1 MPPQFESERAKK
13 LLEDTIEPKLDDI
26 EEKLDDPVFG
36 LARLDT
42 ELDDIED
49 KLDDGTYGLDALRL
63 LILDLET
70 KLDNAEFLLKFPT
83 DEILDDIAA
92 AGNQTTTERT
102 VTIAIPAGAT
112 IRRVMASAFITIM
125 NDTATAHKIDVTL
138 QGRVAAA
145 AWNNYWSEDDCVGFP
160 AVDAATTGL
169 VAVSDVSALVTVAG
183 DYGFRLTVN
192 QSGGANS
199 VHYTTQY
206 LVIVTYRMS

>member
-1 MPPQFESERAKK
+1 MEAV
-13 LLEDTIEPKLDDI
+13 IEPKLDGI
-26 EEKLDDPVFG
+26 EEKIDDV
-36 LARLDT
+36 
-42 ELDDIED
+42 EE
-49 KLDDGTYGLDALRL
+49 KLDDGTYGLDALRS
-63 LILDLET
+63 LIFDLET
-70 KLDNAEFLLKFPT
+70 KLDNAELPLKFIT
-83 DEILDDIAA
+83 DEILDDIAD
-92 AGNQTTTERT
+92 AGDQTTTERT
-102 VTIAIPAGAT
+102 LTVALPAGAT

-138 QGRVAAA
+138 QVRVADG

-192 QSGGANS
+192 QSGGSNS

-206 LVIVTYRMS
+206 LIIVTYRMD

>member
-1 MPPQFESERAKK
+1 MSQRFENEKAKK

-26 EEKLDDPVFG
+26 EEL
-36 LARLDT
+36 
-42 ELDDIED
+42 
-49 KLDDGTYGLDALRL
+49 LDDGTYGLDALRK

-70 KLDNAEFLLKFPT
+70 KLDNAEFPLKFIT
-83 DEILDDIAA
+83 DEILDDIAD

-102 VTIAIPAGAT
+102 IIVELPAGAT
-112 IRRVMASAFITIM
+112 IRRVMVSAFITIM

-138 QGRVAAA
+138 QGRVLAGP
-145 AWNNYWSEDDCVGFP
+145 WNNYWSEDACVGFP

-169 VAVSDVSALVTVAG
+169 VAVSDVTDLVTEAG

-199 VHYTTQY
+199 VHYTSQY
-206 LVIVTYRMS
+206 LIIVTYRMS